1 MRTGCDAVRL
11 RRGGYYPPGCFPMGK
26 TTSAHCADNAIS
38 NICRWNLTVQCRNM
52 VYMQHWNLDTA
63 KLVLPKN
70 LQRWRA
76 DDIRPYT
83 VCATEISPRS
93 FGGTVCVGAAI
104 SRPVVFPWGKQ
115 RRRKA
120 PTMAPTIHDPEKP
133 PALGGFFHPKTRY
146 PGNFPP
152 NPCHTIF
159 DNPPSP

>member
-76 DDIRPYT
+76 DDIHPYT
-83 VCATEISPRS
+83 VCATEISARS

-104 SRPVVFPWGKQ
+104 SRPVVFPMGKQ
-115 RRRKA
+115 RRRIA
-120 PTMAPTIHDPEKP
+120 PTMQYP
-133 PALGGFFHPKTRY
+133 PIILYRHHSTNCDMEHSDFVLQFVKRY
-146 PGNFPP
+146 GILFLVLPVPR
-152 NPCHTIF
+152 
-159 DNPPSP
+159 